1 MCNNYNSRQ
10 ICLLNQLRLLWSQHV
25 YWTRFFILS
34 VAEGLADLEPV
45 TARLLENPAGFSKVF
60 ARFFGARRAAQFE
73 ELLRQH
79 LIIGGDL
86 VKAAKAADAASAEA
100 LRRQWYQN
108 ADEIAAF
115 LAEINAC
122 WRESEWRAMLYS
134 HLEMTQQEAALRIQ
148 GNDPADIRIF
158 GKIEA
163 EAMEM
168 ADMMFCGLAGFCV

>member
-1 MCNNYNSRQ
+1 MHGS
-10 ICLLNQLRLLWSQHV
+10 S
-25 YWTRFFILS
+25 
-34 VAEGLADLEPV
+34 
-45 TARLLENPAGFSKVF
+45 ARG
-60 ARFFGARRAAQFE
+60 GRRKFE

-86 VKAAKAADAASAEA
+86 VKAAKADTASAEA

-134 HLEMTQQEAALRIQ
+134 HLELTQQEATLRIG

>member
-1 MCNNYNSRQ
+1 MHGS
-10 ICLLNQLRLLWSQHV
+10 S
-25 YWTRFFILS
+25 
-34 VAEGLADLEPV
+34 
-45 TARLLENPAGFSKVF
+45 ARG
-60 ARFFGARRAAQFE
+60 GRRKFE

-86 VKAAKAADAASAEA
+86 VKAAKAADTASAEA

-134 HLEMTQQEAALRIQ
+134 HLEMTQQEAALPRPTRPL
-148 GNDPADIRIF
+148 NW
-158 GKIEA
+158 
-163 EAMEM
+163 
-168 ADMMFCGLAGFCV
+168 CS

>member
-1 MCNNYNSRQ
+1 MS
-10 ICLLNQLRLLWSQHV
+10 IGPV
-25 YWTRFFILS
+25 FFILS

-45 TARLLENPAGFSKVF
+45 TARPWKTPQGFPRPLHGSS
-60 ARFFGARRAAQFE
+60 ARGGRRKFE

-86 VKAAKAADAASAEA
+86 VKAAKAADTASAEA

-134 HLEMTQQEAALRIQ
+134 HLELTQQEATLRIG